1 MRYFILSLCA
11 VLLIAPLCSCA
22 GRTAA
27 GSDGSSLPDAVV
39 GMSEDPAAA
48 ASGTTVGSGEKPGS
62 AAGTTGKISAAV
74 THPAASATARE
85 QAPTAAPTVTSAAAP
100 SGAPSDAPTGAATGQ
115 PRKVPPVDGC
125 GRDAARRILEDAGFT
140 VRIVVQPAAGV
151 AAGAVI
157 RQQPG
162 SGETLPAGG
171 TVTIVC
177 ARDAVSAADEL
188 TPTGDRNAVWRMPDL
203 IGRDFALCGTLIARG
218 DVDWTVA
225 ELIDD
230 PSVPTYGVIR
240 QDPAPGAQVR
250 YGDRLSLTV
259 SYPRLRGIKR
269 LTPDTLVLR
278 KGETAQI
285 DYQILLPE
293 PLTDAVLLPYPAAYD
308 GSVLRL
314 TDTVDLGGGCQTVR
328 LQGLAPGRTKVTLS
342 FRNVTGGPQIVVT
355 TTVTVTE

>member
-27 GSDGSSLPDAVV
+27 VSDGSSLPDAVV
-39 GMSEDPAAA
+39 GTSEDPAAA
-48 ASGTTVGSGEKPGS
+48 ASGTTV
-62 AAGTTGKISAAV
+62 
-74 THPAASATARE
+74 
-85 QAPTAAPTVTSAAAP
+85 
-100 SGAPSDAPTGAATGQ
+100 
-115 PRKVPPVDGC
+115 
-125 GRDAARRILEDAGFT
+125 
-140 VRIVVQPAAGV
+140 
-151 AAGAVI
+151 
-157 RQQPG
+157 
-162 SGETLPAGG
+162 G

-259 SYPRLRGIKR
+259 SYPRLGGINR
-269 LTPDTLVLR
+269 LTPGTLVLK
-278 KGETAQI
+278 KGETAEI
-285 DYQILLPE
+285 GYQILLPE
-293 PLTDAVLLPYPAAYD
+293 PLTDVVLLPYPAAYD
-308 GSVLRL
+308 GSIIRL
-314 TDTVDLGGGCQTVR
+314 TDTTDRGGGRQTVR
-328 LQGLAPGRTKVTLS
+328 LQGLAPGRTTVTLS
-342 FRNVTGGPQIVVT
+342 FRNVTGGPQLTVT

>member
-22 GRTAA
+22 GRTAT
-27 GSDGSSLPDAVV
+27 GSGGSSLPDAVV

-62 AAGTTGKISAAV
+62 AAGTTGKTSAAV

-85 QAPTAAPTVTSAAAP
+85 QAPTAASTAASTVTSTT
-100 SGAPSDAPTGAATGQ
+100 APTNATTGQ
-115 PRKVPPVDGC
+115 PRRVPSVDGC

-259 SYPRLRGIKR
+259 SYPRLGGIKR
-269 LTPDTLVLR
+269 LTPDALVLK

-308 GSVLRL
+308 GSVIRL
-314 TDTVDLGGGCQTVR
+314 TDTVDLGGGRQTVR